1 MGSKSNYLENAVQN
15 HILGGTVYTRPTTVW
30 FGLWD
35 SSDGSLGEDSNG
47 DTSGEIVGANYSRVG
62 VTNNTTLWGTDTS
75 DSTRKNAVEITFP
88 TASGPWGSTSVDQMA
103 ILDDS
108 VGGEILYFANL
119 GTAKVITS
127 GDSVRYNIGD
137 ITIVEN

>member
-1 MGSKSNYLENAVQN
+1 MGSKSNYLENKVQN

-35 SSDGSLGEDSNG
+35 SSDGALGEASTG
-47 DTSGEIVGANYSRVG
+47 DTSGEIVGANYARVG
-62 VTNNTTLWGTDTS
+62 VTNNTSLWGADTT

-88 TASGPWGSTSVDQMA
+88 TASGPWGGVSVDQMA
-103 ILDDS
+103 ILDAS
-108 VGGEILYFANL
+108 TGGNILYYADL
-119 GTAKVITS
+119 GIPKVIGS